1 MEQSQSCSVVPFRTY
16 SDANLL
22 SQNVIGEKKTEQV
35 QQCTSAIVENG
46 TFMSIFFIS
55 VFNDYM

>member
-46 TFMSIFFIS
+46 TFMSIFFL
-55 VFNDYM
+55 